1 MIVIGLILCIILFFI
16 MCVLSAILKE
26 LEKTRLENREIIN
39 VLNKKGKNN
48 MTVEDVK
55 SKKMKLEEMILSL
68 ISQFEEETKTKITD
82 IQINR
87 IYIDGIYFSTDI
99 EVEV

>member
-1 MIVIGLILCIILFFI
+1 
-16 MCVLSAILKE
+16 
-26 LEKTRLENREIIN
+26 
-39 VLNKKGKNN
+39 
-48 MTVEDVK
+48 MTVEDIK

-68 ISQFEEETKTKITD
+68 ISQFEEETTKKITD

-99 EVEV
+99 EVEVQHNTTL